1 MKNSSITARTLTL
14 AAAFLL
20 AGVASAQRVLPV
32 NEAVTLSL
40 QNNKALQGSAA
51 RIAGAQAAVR
61 EAQDRRLPDASVSG
75 SYMRLNKPNVSLKT
89 QRSNGNGGSEMAS
102 PNSAAYGMA
111 NVSLPLYAGGR
122 IRYGIESSQLLEK
135 AAQLDADADREAV
148 VANTLEAYNNLFK
161 AQAAVR
167 LVSENL
173 ATATE
178 RVRELGNQERNGLLA
193 RNDLLKAKLA
203 QSNIELALVDAQNN
217 LELANVNMNLMLG
230 LPDSTRLVPDSAA
243 LPAPT
248 ALAPVENFVQEA
260 LKQRSDLEALGFRR
274 EAAATGVKAVRAERL
289 PSLAVTGGHVA
300 LTVPGVLSVTNAL
313 NIGLGVKY
321 DIGSLWK
328 NKARVQAAQAREQ
341 EAVAGIAQLSDGI
354 RLQVHQRY
362 LAYLTS
368 RKKIDVYATAIEQA
382 EENDRVIRNKF
393 RNGLATTTELLDADA
408 ALLQAR
414 LNRAFAENDA
424 SLAYYRLREAA
435 GTLAGEGG
443 AFTGK

>member
-1 MKNSSITARTLTL
+1 MKNSSITARTFPLV
-14 AAAFLL
+14 AALLL
-20 AGVASAQRVLPV
+20 AGAASAQRPLPV
-32 NEAVTLSL
+32 SEAVTLSL
-40 QNNKALQGSAA
+40 RNNKSLQGSAA

-75 SYMRLNKPNVSLKT
+75 SYMRLNKPNVSLKS
-89 QRSNGNGGSEMAS
+89 QQGNGGNAAS

-135 AAQLDADADREAV
+135 AARLDADADRESV
-148 VANTLEAYNNLFK
+148 VANTLDAYNNLFK
-161 AQAAVR
+161 ARAAVR

-173 ATATE
+173 TTARE
-178 RVRELGNQERNGLLA
+178 RVRELSNQERNGLLA
-193 RNDLLKAKLA
+193 RNDLLKAQLA

-230 LPDSTRLVPDSAA
+230 LPDTTQLLPDSAA
-243 LPAPT
+243 LPAPAT
-248 ALAPVENFVQEA
+248 LEPVTTFVDQA
-260 LKQRSDLEALGFRR
+260 LKQRADLEALGLRR
-274 EAAATGVKAVRAERL
+274 DAAATGVKAVRAERL
-289 PSLAVTGGHVA
+289 PSLALTGGYVA
-300 LTVPGVLSVTNAL
+300 LTVPGVLTVTNAV

-321 DIGSLWK
+321 DIGTLWK

-341 EAVAGIAQLSDGI
+341 EATAGIAQLSEGI

-362 LAYLTS
+362 LAYLTA

-424 SLAYYRLREAA
+424 NLAYYRLREAA

-443 AFTGK
+443 AFNGK